1 MNASTL
7 ASTLALVNTDSA
19 ILGQVA
25 LCYSPF
31 IDRQRT
37 VVATRLTVFPLHAD
51 TALDA
56 AQLLHAIGTVWPADG
71 GKVSLNIASETLLQD
86 LLVAGPSANIMVEV
100 PAFMA
105 CDPTHS
111 AALLALHAQGSVLL
125 LKGVPLQE
133 LPREV
138 LPCFKY
144 AVVDISDDRR
154 LNETAAER
162 AASVILSA
170 PRSIPH
176 VQSGITNMAELDASF
191 ERGAVAVLGWPID
204 DAVSDAVAPAQHAA
218 ASTARKPGQSDMQV
232 IVELIHRVDQEDSYE
247 RMEQTLKRDPT
258 LAFKLMRYINS
269 PAFGLSVEISSFRHA
284 IMLLGHQRLKR
295 WLALLLATAS
305 KDQNCKPVMFAAV
318 RRGLFMEELVRASS
332 DEEMRNEMFIC
343 GVFSLLDRMFRQPFS
358 VLLKTIPVPERVRQ
372 ALIDNSGPYRPY
384 LELVRAVESESL
396 YDFRAA
402 ADHLMLSVAEIN
414 RAQLRALN
422 VAAQLD

>member
-7 ASTLALVNTDSA
+7 ACTLALLKSDPA

-31 IDRQRT
+31 IDRHRSVT
-37 VVATRLTVFPLHAD
+37 ATRLTVFPLHAD
-51 TALDA
+51 VTLDA

-86 LLVAGPSANIMVEV
+86 LLSAGPSANLMVEV

-105 CDPTHS
+105 CDPAHS
-111 AALLALHAQGSVLL
+111 AALIALHAQGNELL
-125 LKGVPLQE
+125 LKGVPRNE

-144 AVVDISDDRR
+144 AIVDLSDDRR
-154 LNETAAER
+154 LNQTAAQR
-162 AASVILSA
+162 AAAMSNVD
-170 PRSIPH
+170 RSIPH
-176 VQSGITNMAELDASF
+176 VQSGITNMAELDGSF

-204 DAVSDAVAPAQHAA
+204 DAVPESAQ
-218 ASTARKPGQSDMQV
+218 TGGQAGKKAGETDMQV
-232 IVELIHRVDQEDSYE
+232 ILELIHRVDQGDSYE

-305 KDQNCKPVMFAAV
+305 KDQNLKPVMFAAV

-372 ALIDNSGPYRPY
+372 ALIDNTGPYQPY
-384 LELVRAVESESL
+384 VELVRAVESESL
-396 YDFRAA
+396 YDFRSA
-402 ADHLMLSVAEIN
+402 ADRLMLSVAEIN
-414 RAQLRALN
+414 RAQLRALT
-422 VAAQLD
+422 VAAQLE

>member
-1 MNASTL
+1 MNASTT
-7 ASTLALVNTDSA
+7 ASTLALIHSDPA

-31 IDRQRT
+31 IDRHRAVT
-37 VVATRLTVFPLHAD
+37 ATRLTVFPLHSD
-51 TALDA
+51 TPLDA

-71 GKVSLNIASETLLQD
+71 GKVSLNIASENLLQD
-86 LLVAGPSANIMVEV
+86 LLTAGPSANLMVEV

-105 CDPTHS
+105 CDPNHS
-111 AALLALHAQGSVLL
+111 AALKALHSQGNELL
-125 LKGVPLQE
+125 LKGVPLKE

-144 AVVDISDDRR
+144 AIVDLSEDRR
-154 LNETAAER
+154 LNETAAAR
-162 AASVILSA
+162 AASA

-176 VQSGITNMAELDASF
+176 VQSGITTMAELDASF
-191 ERGAVAVLGWPID
+191 ERGATAVLGWPIE
-204 DAVSDAVAPAQHAA
+204 DAIPDAAQAG
-218 ASTARKPGQSDMQV
+218 GQTGKKAGETDMQV
-232 IVELIHRVDQEDSYE
+232 IVELIHRVDQGDSYE

-305 KDQNCKPVMFAAV
+305 KDQNLKPVMFAAV
-318 RRGLFMEELVRASS
+318 RRGLFMEELVRASR

-358 VLLKTIPVPERVRQ
+358 VLLKTIPVPESVRQ
-372 ALIDNSGPYRPY
+372 ALIDNTGPYQPY
-384 LELVRAVESESL
+384 VELVRAVESESL
-396 YDFRAA
+396 SDFRAA
-402 ADHLMLSVAEIN
+402 ADRLMLSVAEIN